1 MSSKFQASQAKPMFD
16 PTNHRPN
23 NPPNNSSNFLKATR
37 QQINVHKQTT
47 TNTKE
52 RSVDR
57 PRQQPE
63 AIYDHSRGSNG
74 INYVG
79 TRTRRLNE
87 RRQMNNRRTRHRI
100 SVFFS
105 MFIGPRYPFA
115 VSLAPTSPPWTPTLH
130 TAQTRFTLRQWD
142 RSFASQCKRSI
153 SGRLSTVYRVS
164 RLHEPVFFLFLRSVH
179 LVSEHLPRETR
190 SHLRKERSMLILVT
204 YYFEGSGLYKWPRFL
219 KVMFFHAKLKSK
231 EKG

>member
-105 MFIGPRYPFA
+105 MFIGPRYP
-115 VSLAPTSPPWTPTLH
+115 LRRLH
-130 TAQTRFTLRQWD
+130 HHGHPRFTRP
-142 RSFASQCKRSI
+142 R
-153 SGRLSTVYRVS
+153 RVS
-164 RLHEPVFFLFLRSVH
+164 RFASGIVLSPHNVRDRYLAGYRQCIAFHGCTSPFSFFFYALSTSSASTCLEKRVH
-179 LVSEHLPRETR
+179 TYGRRE
-190 SHLRKERSMLILVT
+190 VC
-204 YYFEGSGLYKWPRFL
+204 
-219 KVMFFHAKLKSK
+219 
-231 EKG
+231 